1 MTSDSPRLPEVIEPP
16 ALSGLT
22 AAVATPLTSDGALDV
37 ATFER
42 IVDMLLEAG
51 AAGICLGGAT
61 AEYPHTSLAERVTL
75 MRQAGK
81 RVSSGMGLV
90 VGIGAAA
97 PRDVVPLGEAAFEA
111 GAAAVLLSMPLF
123 FPYAQDDL
131 DAFARDVAQRLP
143 GPVLLYDL
151 PSFTTPLAT
160 DTILTLLEDV
170 PNIVGIKD
178 SSGERERLTSLVARR
193 GDRPWR
199 LIVGDDNVLAEALLA
214 GWDGSIS
221 GVAGFCPE
229 LLVAL
234 TGAGLAGDRART
246 SQLAALLQEL
256 IAQMG
261 TLPTPWSVR
270 VGLAARGIDTGP
282 LPLPLS
288 PRRVTQAA
296 AFQAWLPP
304 WLDRLGDT
312 LGEAMFGH

>member
-1 MTSDSPRLPEVIEPP
+1 MTLDSPRRAEAIEPP
-16 ALSGLT
+16 TLSGLT
-22 AAVATPLTSDGALDV
+22 AAVATPLTRDGALDV
-37 ATFER
+37 STFDR

-61 AEYPHTSLAERVTL
+61 AEYPHTSLSERVTL
-75 MRQAGK
+75 IRQAGK
-81 RVSSGMGLV
+81 RVSSGTRLV

-131 DAFARDVAQRLP
+131 DAFCRDVAHRVP

-160 DTILTLLEDV
+160 ATILTLLEEV

-178 SSGERERLTSLVARR
+178 SSGARERLGSLVARR

-199 LIVGDDNVLAEALLA
+199 LIAGDDSVLAEALLA

-234 TGAGLAGDRART
+234 TDAGLAGDEART
-246 SQLAALLQEL
+246 SELGALLQEL
-256 IAQMG
+256 IAHLG
-261 TLPTPWSVR
+261 TLPVPWSIR

-304 WLDRLGDT
+304 WLDRLGDA
-312 LGEAMFGH
+312 LGQGR

>member
-1 MTSDSPRLPEVIEPP
+1 MTSDTPSMPEASRPP

-22 AAVATPLTSDGALDV
+22 AAVATPLTRDGALDV
-37 ATFER
+37 GTFDR
-42 IVDMLLEAG
+42 IIDMLLEAG
-51 AAGICLGGAT
+51 VAGICLGGAT
-61 AEYPHTSLAERVTL
+61 AEYPHTSLSERVAL

-81 RVSSGMGLV
+81 RVSSGTRLV

-111 GAAAVLLSMPLF
+111 GATAVLLSMPLF

-131 DAFARDVAQRLP
+131 DAFCRDIAQGLS

-160 DTILTLLEDV
+160 DTILTLLEAV

-178 SSGERERLTSLVARR
+178 SSGARERLGTLVSRR

-234 TGAGLAGDRART
+234 TDAGLAGDQART

-256 IAQMG
+256 IAQLG
-261 TLPTPWSVR
+261 TLPTPWSIR

-288 PRRVTQAA
+288 PRRVTQVAA
-296 AFQAWLPP
+296 LQAWLPP

-312 LGEAMFGH
+312 LGKVVSGR